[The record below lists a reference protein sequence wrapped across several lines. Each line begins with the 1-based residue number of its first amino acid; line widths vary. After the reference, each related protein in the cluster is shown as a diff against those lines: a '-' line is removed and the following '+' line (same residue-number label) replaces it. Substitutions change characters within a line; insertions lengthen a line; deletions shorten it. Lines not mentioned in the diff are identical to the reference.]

1 VEKEAFSVSGA
12 VWQYSLEMISQPDG
26 EDRRTVLVADDDPR
40 LRNLLRW
47 TLEQGQFNVVPTGDG
62 LSALET
68 ARQVKPDLYVLD
80 VGMPG
85 MNGIELCRQLRA
97 EGVISPI
104 LILTGFGSEEDKVAG
119 LEAGADDYQTKP
131 FSSRELLARVN
142 ALVRR
147 SNIYAGTTGP
157 DVFVTGDLRID
168 FDQHLTY
175 KAGHPVDLTPTEFGI
190 LACLARAP
198 GEVQPSYAILQ
209 KVWGPAY
216 RDEVHLLRVNVAR
229 LRRKIEDVA
238 SEPRYVLTHARAGY
252 SLAAL

>member
-1 VEKEAFSVSGA
+1 MTEQAETVERG
-12 VWQYSLEMISQPDG
+12 
-26 EDRRTVLVADDDPR
+26 TVLIADDDPR
-40 LRNLLRW
+40 LRNLLTW
-47 TLEQGQFNVVPTGDG
+47 TLENGQFRVIETSDG

-68 ARQVKPDLYVLD
+68 GRQVQPDLYLLD

-85 MNGIELCRQLRA
+85 MNGIEVCRQLRA
-97 EGVISPI
+97 DGVIAPI

-131 FSSRELLARVN
+131 FASKELLARVN
-142 ALVRR
+142 ALLRR
-147 SNIYAGTTGP
+147 SNVYAGTTGP

-175 KAGHPVDLTPTEFGI
+175 KAGKPVDLTPTEFSI
-190 LACLARAP
+190 LAYLARSP
-198 GEVQPSYAILQ
+198 GEIQPSRAILQ

-238 SEPRYVLTHARAGY
+238 SDPRYVLTHARAGY
-252 SLAAL
+252 SLAAI

>member
-1 VEKEAFSVSGA
+1 MSDQVDNG
-12 VWQYSLEMISQPDG
+12 
-26 EDRRTVLVADDDPR
+26 DRRTVLIADDDPR
-40 LRNLLRW
+40 LRNLLTW
-47 TLEQGQFNVVPTGDG
+47 TLEHGQYRVVETADG
-62 LSALET
+62 LSALQT
-68 ARQVKPDLYVLD
+68 GRQIQPDLYLLD

-85 MNGIELCRQLRA
+85 MNGIEVCRQLRA
-97 EGVISPI
+97 DGVIAPI

-131 FSSRELLARVN
+131 FASKELLARVN
-142 ALVRR
+142 ALLRR
-147 SNIYAGTTGP
+147 SNVYAGPSGP
-157 DVFVTGDLRID
+157 DMFVTGDLRID

-175 KAGHPVDLTPTEFGI
+175 KAGRPVDLTPTEFSI
-190 LACLARAP
+190 LAYLARSP
-198 GEVQPSYAILQ
+198 GEIQPSRAILQ

-252 SLAAL
+252 SLAAI

>member
-1 VEKEAFSVSGA
+1 MSDAAE
-12 VWQYSLEMISQPDG
+12 G
-26 EDRRTVLVADDDPR
+26 ERRTVLIADDDPR
-40 LRNLLRW
+40 LRNLLTW
-47 TLEQGQFNVVPTGDG
+47 TLEQGHYKVIETADG

-68 ARQVKPDLYVLD
+68 GRKVNPDLYLLD

-85 MNGIELCRQLRA
+85 LNGIEVCRQLRA
-97 EGVISPI
+97 DGVITPI
-104 LILTGFGSEEDKVAG
+104 LILTGFGSEEDKIAG

-131 FSSRELLARVN
+131 FASKELLARVN
-142 ALVRR
+142 ALLRR
-147 SNIYAGTTGP
+147 SQVYAGPSGP

-175 KAGHPVDLTPTEFGI
+175 KAGKPVDLTPTEFSI
-190 LACLARAP
+190 LAYLARSP
-198 GEVQPSYAILQ
+198 GEVQPSRAILQ

-238 SEPRYVLTHARAGY
+238 SDPRYVLTHARAGY

>member
-1 VEKEAFSVSGA
+1 MSDAAE
-12 VWQYSLEMISQPDG
+12 G
-26 EDRRTVLVADDDPR
+26 ERRTVLIADDDPR
-40 LRNLLRW
+40 LRNLLTW
-47 TLEQGQFNVVPTGDG
+47 TLEQGHYKVIETADG

-68 ARQVKPDLYVLD
+68 GRKVNPDLYLLD

-85 MNGIELCRQLRA
+85 LNGIEVCRQLRA
-97 EGVISPI
+97 DGVITPI
-104 LILTGFGSEEDKVAG
+104 LILTGFGSEEDKIAG

-131 FSSRELLARVN
+131 FASKELLARVN
-142 ALVRR
+142 ALLRR
-147 SNIYAGTTGP
+147 SQVYAGPSGP

-175 KAGHPVDLTPTEFGI
+175 KAGKPVDLTPTEFSI
-190 LACLARAP
+190 LAYLARSP
-198 GEVQPSYAILQ
+198 GEVQPSRAILQ

-238 SEPRYVLTHARAGY
+238 SGPRYVLTHARAGY

>member
-1 VEKEAFSVSGA
+1 MSDAA
-12 VWQYSLEMISQPDG
+12 DG
-26 EDRRTVLVADDDPR
+26 GEQRTVLIADDDPR
-40 LRNLLRW
+40 LRNLLTW
-47 TLEQGQFNVVPTGDG
+47 TLEQGHFKVIETADG
-62 LSALET
+62 LSALE
-68 ARQVKPDLYVLD
+68 AGRNANPDLYLLD

-85 MNGIELCRQLRA
+85 LNGIEVCRQLRA
-97 EGVISPI
+97 DGVIAPI

-131 FSSRELLARVN
+131 FASKELLARVN
-142 ALVRR
+142 ALLRR
-147 SNIYAGTTGP
+147 SNVYAGSSGP

-175 KAGHPVDLTPTEFGI
+175 KAGKPVDLTPTEFSI
-190 LACLARAP
+190 LAYLARSP
-198 GEVQPSYAILQ
+198 GEVQPSRAILQ

-238 SEPRYVLTHARAGY
+238 SDPRYVLTHARAGY
-252 SLAAL
+252 SLAAR

>member
-1 VEKEAFSVSGA
+1 MSAQLESG
-12 VWQYSLEMISQPDG
+12 
-26 EDRRTVLVADDDPR
+26 DRRTVLIADDDPR
-40 LRNLLRW
+40 LRNLLTW
-47 TLEQGQFNVVPTGDG
+47 TLEHGPYTVVETSDG

-68 ARQVKPDLYVLD
+68 GRQIQPDLYLLD

-85 MNGIELCRQLRA
+85 MNGIEVCRQLRA
-97 EGVISPI
+97 DGVIAPI

-131 FSSRELLARVN
+131 FASKELLARVN
-142 ALVRR
+142 ALLRR
-147 SNIYAGTTGP
+147 SNVYAGPSGP

-175 KAGHPVDLTPTEFGI
+175 KAGRPVDLTPTEFSI
-190 LACLARAP
+190 LAYLARSP
-198 GEVQPSYAILQ
+198 GEIQPSRAILQ
-209 KVWGPAY
+209 RVWGPAY

-238 SEPRYVLTHARAGY
+238 SDPRYVLTHARAGY
-252 SLAAL
+252 SLAAI